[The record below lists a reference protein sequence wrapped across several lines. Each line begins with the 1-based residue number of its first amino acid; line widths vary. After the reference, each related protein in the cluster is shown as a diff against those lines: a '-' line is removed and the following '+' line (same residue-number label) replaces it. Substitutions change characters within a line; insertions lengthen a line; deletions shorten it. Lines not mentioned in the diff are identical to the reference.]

1 MLRAEGAKYGDGGT
15 MTDRDERSERQ
26 PGNQG
31 SITSK
36 GGLRRLLSRRKI
48 TAGVFAAV
56 LTGGLTA
63 AVVSTA
69 SASPQRATQDV
80 RTTTLV
86 SPSYTP
92 KAAVGSTDDYHCAL
106 LNPHVTR
113 DSYIITSR
121 FIPGSAED
129 HHAILALVPPSLA
142 PTALKDNANTGNKG
156 WTCFGAPGLPG
167 ASLADF
173 LGLHWLSV
181 WAPGHGA
188 DNLPKG
194 TGIALPAGS
203 LVIMQVHY
211 NLLVGDKS
219 VRNSL
224 TLDTVPISTPLLPLG
239 GLIAL
244 APPDIPC
251 PTGVTGPLC
260 NRAASLADLQRRFGV
275 EATQTVNLL
284 EQICGRNPS
293 NPPVGD
299 TTSCIWPITT
309 SGYIVRAQA
318 HMHLLGRS
326 FSMVL
331 NPGTPQARTVLN
343 VPDYNFDYQKAYNL
357 KTPIPVHAGD
367 KIQITCTYDP
377 TLAQKLPILRKVAPH
392 FVTWGDGSSDEMC
405 LGGVWTTTS
414 IPNSHDSL

>member
-1 MLRAEGAKYGDGGT
+1 MGATHRDGGT
-15 MTDRDERSERQ
+15 MTDLDERSERE
-26 PGNQG
+26 PGDRG
-31 SITSK
+31 STTGN
-36 GGLRRLLSRRKI
+36 GGFRKVLSRRNV
-48 TAGVFAAV
+48 TAGVVAAV
-56 LTGGLTA
+56 LTGAVLTA
-63 AVVSTA
+63 AVSA
-69 SASPQRATQDV
+69 SSASPRPATQHV
-80 RTTTLV
+80 STVTLV
-86 SPSYTP
+86 SRSYRP
-92 KAAVGSTDDYHCAL
+92 KAAVGSTDDYHCTL

-113 DSYIITSR
+113 NSYIITSR
-121 FIPGSAED
+121 FIPGSPED
-129 HHAILALVPPSLA
+129 HHAILGLVPPSLA
-142 PTALKDNANTGNKG
+142 PTALKDNANTGNRG

-194 TGIALPAGS
+194 TGIELPAGS

-211 NLLVGDKS
+211 NLLVGDKP
-219 VRNSL
+219 VQNSL
-224 TLDTVPISTPLLPLG
+224 TLHTVPISTPLLPLG
-239 GLIAL
+239 GDIAL
-244 APPDIPC
+244 APPDIAC

-260 NRAASLADLQRRFGV
+260 NRAASLAELQRRFGV
-275 EATQTVNLL
+275 EATETVTLL
-284 EQICGRNPS
+284 KQFCGRNPS

-299 TTSCIWPITT
+299 TTSCIWPIRK

-343 VPDYNFDYQKAYNL
+343 VPNYNFDYQKAYNL

-367 KIQITCTYDP
+367 KLQITCTYDP
-377 TLAQKLPILRKVAPH
+377 TLAQKLPILRKVPPH

-405 LGGVWTTTS
+405 LGGVWTSNS
-414 IPNSHDSL
+414 IPNTHDSL

>member
-1 MLRAEGAKYGDGGT
+1 MLT
-15 MTDRDERSERQ
+15 
-26 PGNQG
+26 
-31 SITSK
+31 
-36 GGLRRLLSRRKI
+36 
-48 TAGVFAAV
+48 
-56 LTGGLTA
+56 
-63 AVVSTA
+63 AVVSAT
-69 SASPQRATQDV
+69 SASPRRATKPV
-80 RTTTLV
+80 STVTLV

-113 DSYIITSR
+113 DSFIITSR
-121 FIPGSAED
+121 FIPGSPED

-142 PTALKDNANTGNKG
+142 PTAIKDNVNTGNKG

-167 ASLADF
+167 ASLGDF

-188 DNLPKG
+188 DDLPKG
-194 TGIALPAGS
+194 TGIELPAGS

-211 NLLVGDKS
+211 NLLVGHKP
-219 VRNSL
+219 VKNTL
-224 TLDTVPISTPLLPLG
+224 TLHTVPISTPLLPLG

-260 NRAASLADLQRRFGV
+260 NRAASLTDQARRFG
-275 EATQTVNLL
+275 ETATETVTAL
-284 EQICGRNPS
+284 EQYCRSDPS

-299 TTSCIWPITT
+299 TTSCIWRIKRN
-309 SGYIVRAQA
+309 GYIVRTQA

-326 FSMVL
+326 FSLVL
-331 NPGTPQARTVLN
+331 NPGTPKARTVLN
-343 VPDYNFDYQKAYNL
+343 VPNYNFDYQKAYNL
-357 KTPIPVHAGD
+357 KTPIPVHAGENL
-367 KIQITCTYDP
+367 QISCTYDP
-377 TLAQKLPILRKVAPH
+377 SLAQKLPILRKVPPH